1 MALLT
6 RFTSRKLQERA
17 VPLGPPVLVSL
28 LFSAFHNSDSVE
40 LHGNDRTICTWSN
53 LNPHPMS
60 IIAIVGVSMLA
71 LICGIASGYYLRRLH
86 ALGQKA
92 SLELDLK
99 EKLLKADEQALKI
112 IEKAEAK
119 AEKLESEA
127 KADHKEREEKLKHK
141 EERLEKKEELLDERQ
156 IALDSEKESVRAKIE
171 EVKSIKA
178 RLDERKDE
186 IDHKLEEI
194 AGVTKEEA
202 FEHVVAKMQLERI
215 QDLDERLKKLSRE
228 GEEAY
233 EARAQNLL
241 LAAIHRLGNNMP
253 TNVMTA
259 NVELPSEDLKGK
271 VIGKEGRNVR
281 AFERATGVDVLI
293 DDTPGYIT
301 LSSFDPIR
309 REIARIALE
318 ALLKDGRIQ
327 PAKIEE
333 CVDNARK
340 EVATIVRKMGEK
352 ACYEANVPNLHPE
365 LISILG
371 RLHFRTSYGQNVLW
385 HSVEMAH
392 LAGIIATEI
401 GADAAVARAGALL
414 HDIGKTVSH
423 EVQGTHVEIGIR
435 ILEKYNVDERV
446 ILAMRAHH
454 EEYPYETPESI
465 IVQVAD
471 AISGA
476 RPGAR
481 RDSIENYIKRLSELE
496 AIAMN
501 LAGVDKAFA
510 ISAGREIRVL
520 VNPETLNDFEASGL
534 ARTIAT
540 TIEAQ
545 LRYPGEIKV
554 HVIRET
560 RVVSYAR

>member
-1 MALLT
+1 MPLITLVALG
-6 RFTSRKLQERA
+6 A
-17 VPLGPPVLVSL
+17 
-28 LFSAFHNSDSVE
+28 A
-40 LHGNDRTICTWSN
+40 
-53 LNPHPMS
+53 
-60 IIAIVGVSMLA
+60 A
-71 LICGIASGYYLRRLH
+71 LIGIVSGYYLRYLH
-86 ALGQKA
+86 ALSKK
-92 SLELDLK
+92 SSIELEIK
-99 EKLLKADEQALKI
+99 EKVLEAEERALKI

-119 AEKLESEA
+119 AEKIGEEA
-127 KADHKEREEKLKHK
+127 KQDLKEREEKIKHK
-141 EERLEKKEELLDERQ
+141 EDRLEKKEEVLDERQ
-156 IALDSEKESVRAKIE
+156 ITIDSEKEAIRAKIE

-178 RLDERKDE
+178 RLDDRKGELDL
-186 IDHKLEEI
+186 KLQEVAEL
-194 AGVTKEEA
+194 TKEEA
-202 FEHVVAKMQLERI
+202 FEKVVAQMEQERVE
-215 QDLDERLKKLSRE
+215 DLSARVQKLSRA
-228 GEEAY
+228 GEEAF
-233 EARAQNLL
+233 EEQANNIL
-241 LAAIHRLGNNMP
+241 LAAIHRVGNHIP
-253 TNVMTA
+253 TNVMTS

-309 REIARIALE
+309 REIARTALE
-318 ALLKDGRIQ
+318 MLLKDGRIQ

-333 CVDNARK
+333 MVDLAKK
-340 EVATIVRKMGEK
+340 EVSTTIRKMGEK
-352 ACYEANVPNLHPE
+352 AAYEANVPNLHPD
-365 LISILG
+365 LLFILG

-385 HSVEMAH
+385 HSVEVAH
-392 LAGIIATEI
+392 IAAMIAEEV
-401 GADAAVARAGALL
+401 GADVATARAGALL

-435 ILEKYNVDERV
+435 ILEKYGVDQKV

-471 AISGA
+471 SLSGS

-481 RDSIENYIKRLSELE
+481 RDSLENYIKRLTELE
-496 AIAMN
+496 AIATN
-501 LAGVDKAFA
+501 LVGVDKAFA
-510 ISAGREIRVL
+510 IAAGREIRVI
-520 VNPETLNDFEASGL
+520 VNPEVLTDFESNTL
-534 ARTIAT
+534 ARTIAM